1 MEYVWSTYGI
11 PMEYV
16 WNNTVATPGYHRARP
31 PCPRYS
37 NAGGNYGVS
46 GAALWNDVEAA
57 LGGAVGSFSP
67 ALLTCFRWHCN
78 LLP

>member
-1 MEYVWSTYGI
+1 MEYLWNSYGM
-11 PMEYV
+11 PMEQHRR
-16 WNNTVATPGYHRARP
+16 NTGLSPWQLRARP
-31 PCPRYS
+31 PCPRHS
-37 NAGGNYGVS
+37 NAGGNYGAS

-57 LGGAVGSFSP
+57 LGGAVGSCSP